1 MSELGRES
9 QERKRLWIHSGR
21 CSCPHQEDKSDPK
34 HDLAM
39 EGEESNPRVC
49 KSRKIESIF
58 GTLNNLGIVS
68 PMVPVYF
75 SFRPVTCVF
84 FRCKVSLATSRFLF
98 QLNVSTASHE
108 IITNPQF
115 FVLSGHRQAQQ

>member
-1 MSELGRES
+1 MSDLGRES
-9 QERKRLWIHSGR
+9 QERESDYGITLDAVV
-21 CSCPHQEDKSDPK
+21 QEDKSDPK

-39 EGEESNPRVC
+39 EGEESNPQVC

-84 FRCKVSLATSRFLF
+84 FRC
-98 QLNVSTASHE
+98 N
-108 IITNPQF
+108 
-115 FVLSGHRQAQQ
+115 